1 MEERNAWLKDW
12 GKRLREGL
20 AACDCGPVDTEI
32 QRLLDE
38 LEKRETHAAPDTPNE
53 SSPPSTC
60 TSTLPT
66 IARHA

>member
-12 GKRLREGL
+12 GKRLRESL

-53 SSPPSTC
+53 KLAAVNKHHDC
-60 TSTLPT
+60 K
-66 IARHA
+66 AR